1 MYTGPLNSE
10 RRRVIEEYRLM
21 NRAET
26 AGLSD
31 VQVEALALG
40 LPGASTEAL
49 VHTLSQRGYGVVLEV
64 G

>member
-1 MYTGPLNSE
+1 
-10 RRRVIEEYRLM
+10 M
-21 NRAET
+21 NRADT

-40 LPGASTEAL
+40 IHDASTEAL
-49 VHTLSQRGYGVVLEV
+49 THVLSQRGYAVVLEV